1 MSSSASSPPRAPTTK
16 RPCRVATLANPTTM
30 DTSEPAPSPAREE
43 PPAEESV
50 LPSPPAIDAADDE
63 VDYGGSPDADHRRA
77 KPADDAEES
86 AAGDGAAAA
95 ADGAPAA
102 SKGMIPGRKENG
114 NGGANGDART
124 SSVVNGMRVCDVCSK
139 KFGVN
144 DLKSFN
150 SHVCGRP
157 AGEKR
162 PRESKEGEG

>member
-1 MSSSASSPPRAPTTK
+1 
-16 RPCRVATLANPTTM
+16 M
-30 DTSEPAPSPAREE
+30 DTSEPVTSPAREE

-86 AAGDGAAAA
+86 AAGDGAAAG

-124 SSVVNGMRVCDVCSK
+124 SSVVNGMRVCDVCSQLWHLTSHAQR
-139 KFGVN
+139 
-144 DLKSFN
+144 DKSPPRR
-150 SHVCGRP
+150 SSASGGHDHGAETSGR
-157 AGEKR
+157 AELL
-162 PRESKEGEG
+162 